1 MKNKIFSTIITLF
14 LTTSAGFC
22 AQQTRTVAVHDLIIK
37 FTIAMAG
44 VIVASVVIWLG
55 LAVYNKILAG
65 KNISSFDNDVLK
77 TPKTIDD
84 AVKFFIKKNRL
95 K

>member
-1 MKNKIFSTIITLF
+1 M
-14 LTTSAGFC
+14 
-22 AQQTRTVAVHDLIIK
+22 V
-37 FTIAMAG
+37 G

-65 KNISSFDNDVLK
+65 KNISSFDDDVLK

-84 AVKFFIKKNRL
+84 AVKFFIKKCQGNVCQKL
-95 K
+95 KFSVEYKEEVFFLFGDSYGNKTCSFRK

>member
-14 LTTSAGFC
+14 LTTYAGFC

-37 FTIAMAG
+37 FTIAMVG
-44 VIVASVVIWLG
+44 VIVASVVICLG
-55 LAVYNKILAG
+55 LAVYKQIVAG
-65 KNISSFDNDVLK
+65 KNISSVDDDVLQ

>member
-1 MKNKIFSTIITLF
+1 MTLL
-14 LTTSAGFC
+14 LTTNAGFC
-22 AQQTRTVAVHDLIIK
+22 AQQTRTVAVNDLIIK
-37 FTIAMAG
+37 FTVAMVG

-65 KNISSFDNDVLK
+65 KNMESYEDDILK
-77 TPKTIDD
+77 TPKTVDD

-95 K
+95 R